1 MKHLS
6 CYELFEARYAQSA
19 AQLIPAKDAET
30 LALLFAS
37 LFSPISEMAFLIKKR
52 DLFKYEFPGFEENPI
67 IIGNTDSLTSD
78 NIAGYYVFGSNTIRI
93 NTRLSETDV
102 NSIVTT
108 LNHEMVHYWQDQKK
122 ILPSSDQISLRKS
135 RFGQVQAYVGS
146 KTELQANIGELYRY
160 FEKIIKF
167 PGKKEYYQKLVL
179 RGDLDAI
186 FLEEQDPPVSSSIIQ
201 AYNSYLNPDKMED
214 FIKKSYPK
222 LRRSFI
228 QTLIRL
234 LDEQN
239 IEEEMGGKISVSPWV
254 VNIIQRNDLKRDRDP
269 KLTWEVLK
277 DLVSIDNSLI

>member
-37 LFSPISEMAFLIKKR
+37 LFSPISEIAFLIKKR

-135 RFGQVQAYVGS
+135 RLGQVQAYVGS

>member
-6 CYELFEARYAQSA
+6 CYELFESRYAQSA
-19 AQLIPAKDAET
+19 AQLIPVKDAET

-37 LFSPISEMAFLIKKR
+37 LFSPYSEATFLIKKK
-52 DLFKYEFPGFEENPI
+52 DLFKYEFPGFEETPI
-67 IIGNTDSLTSD
+67 IIGNTDSFASD
-78 NIAGYYVFGSNTIRI
+78 NTAGSYVSNTIRI
-93 NTRLSETDV
+93 NTGLSGTDV

-122 ILPSSDQISLRKS
+122 ILLSSDQIEERK
-135 RFGQVQAYVGS
+135 RRLGPVQAYVGS
-146 KTELQANIGELYRY
+146 KNELQANIGELYRY

-186 FLEEQDPPVSSSIIQ
+186 FLEEQDPPVPSSITQ
-201 AYNSYLNPDKMED
+201 AYNSYLNPNEMED

-254 VNIIQRNDLKRDRDP
+254 VNTIQRNDLKRDRDP

-277 DLVSIDNSLI
+277 DLVSIDNSLDA